1 MGCSPGGVT
10 SGFIV
15 SGGGRYLLYCSEFSY
30 LDGLRGYELL
40 QRHITETYFASI
52 VVCRDHEL
60 LN

>member
-30 LDGLRGYELL
+30 LDGLREVMNHCNVILQKHILL
-40 QRHITETYFASI
+40 Q
-52 VVCRDHEL
+52 L
-60 LN
+60 